1 MNSKIRYYYKNNLI
15 NQMFFQFKCLLFP
28 PTASHTQG
36 SKYSFTI
43 ADYEGPQGAF
53 ECLQQN
59 QGQLEILGSLPHKL
73 RIHANE
79 DVYEATK
86 HRMAV
91 VQENQSNKW

>member
-1 MNSKIRYYYKNNLI
+1 M
-15 NQMFFQFKCLLFP
+15 FP

-59 QGQLEILGSLPHKL
+59 QGQMEILGTLPHKL

-86 HRMAV
+86 HRMAA